1 MTTPSERLGRKVEL
15 ALPSYGTPL
24 RLLLEL
30 SDARDL
36 YPRCMTVAYHASSSM
51 IPLMES
57 ALERSRELAAEDVI
71 AAGLVLYLERHI
83 REEMHSDEP
92 GGALLDDLATLDL
105 DPAAIRA
112 RPVTPQIATLVDVQM
127 ALIGERHPVAILGF
141 LELEAHQADRDT
153 VERLIERTG
162 LPRSAFGQLLLHARL
177 DVVHARELHH
187 TLDSLPVEPWHEQLI
202 GLSALR
208 TMTLV
213 TDALLDAMG
222 KPAGDRATV
231 L

>member
-1 MTTPSERLGRKVEL
+1 
-15 ALPSYGTPL
+15 
-24 RLLLEL
+24 
-30 SDARDL
+30 
-36 YPRCMTVAYHASSSM
+36 
-51 IPLMES
+51 
-57 ALERSRELAAEDVI
+57 
-71 AAGLVLYLERHI
+71 
-83 REEMHSDEP
+83 
-92 GGALLDDLATLDL
+92 
-105 DPAAIRA
+105 
-112 RPVTPQIATLVDVQM
+112 M
-127 ALIGERHPVAILGF
+127 AWIGERHPVAILGF